1 VISMKI
7 TPAILFAI
15 APGARPEY
23 VDAIVKY
30 WPMFADQYGLTDA
43 DVPHSLAHIAA
54 ETGGFNSLEENLTYT
69 TTKRLRQVWPSRFKT
84 DAAAAPYVRNPQK
97 LANLV
102 YGGRLGNTGPNDG
115 WLYRG
120 SGAKQTTG
128 KTNYAAVERATGIP
142 AVTHPELLRAFPAA
156 LESALVYWRDTKLS
170 RIVAAGGDVVATLTK
185 AIQGGTGSLADRRTY
200 TMRALKACEYAP
212 VLNPAGPR
220 TEASSNM
227 LRKGSTGQRVINL
240 QTMLKSLGF
249 AVGRV
254 DGVFGGATEDAVK
267 LFQRQ
272 HGLVADGVAGPA
284 TYAMLEHGN
293 AEPARD
299 PKPLPGP
306 SGLDKFLTWI
316 AGFFGK

>member
-1 VISMKI
+1 MKI

-15 APGARPEY
+15 APGARSEY

-30 WPMFADQYGLTDA
+30 WPDFQKQYGLTDA

-69 TTKRLRQVWPSRFKT
+69 STKRLRQVWPSRFKT

-120 SGAKQTTG
+120 SGCKQTTG
-128 KTNYAAVERATGIP
+128 KTNFAAVERATGIP
-142 AVTHPELLRAFPAA
+142 AVAHPELLRAFPAA
-156 LESALVYWRDTKLS
+156 LESAMVYWRDNRLS
-170 RIVAAGGDVVATLTK
+170 RIVAAGGDVAAKLTK
-185 AIQGGTGSLADRRTY
+185 AIQGGTGGLADRRTY
-200 TMRALKACEYAP
+200 TTRALAAVSGAMGVPTKPADP
-212 VLNPAGPR
+212 VAV
-220 TEASSNM
+220 ASKM
-227 LRKGSTGQRVINL
+227 LRKGSTGQRIINL

-249 AVGRV
+249 NVGNV
-254 DGVFGGATEDAVK
+254 DGIFGGATEYAVK

-272 HGLVADGVAGPA
+272 HGLVVDGVAGPT

-299 PKPLPGP
+299 PAPLHEP
-306 SGLDKFLTWI
+306 SGLDKFMTWI